1 MNVLSSLNW
10 RYATKKFDTE
20 KQVKDDKINLL
31 KNAFNLTATSYG
43 LQPVKMLIVKNKDL
57 QEKMMPACFNQKQV
71 NTASHILILGIP
83 GTIDEQFVRNY
94 FDLVKSIRQ
103 TPDAVLKPFQDFLVD
118 DFKKSTTEKIE
129 RWATNQV
136 YLALGNLLTV
146 CAIESIDSCPME
158 GFNPEILSEVLSLKD
173 YDLKPKLLLPIGY
186 RADDDAFSQMAK
198 VRKPLEETIIEL

>member
-20 KQVKDDKINLL
+20 KQVKRDKINLL

-71 NTASHILILGIP
+71 NTASHILVLGIP
-83 GTIDEQFVRNY
+83 ETIDEQFVRNY

>member
-83 GTIDEQFVRNY
+83 ETIDEQFVRNY

>member
-31 KNAFNLTATSYG
+31 KSAFNLTATSYG
-43 LQPVKMLIVKNKDL
+43 LQPVKMLIVNNKDL
-57 QEKMMPACFNQKQV
+57 QEKMMPACFNQKQI
-71 NTASHILILGIP
+71 NTASHILVLGIP
-83 GTIDEQFVRNY
+83 ETIDEHFVRDY

-103 TPDAVLKPFQDFLVD
+103 TPDAVLKPFQDFLVN
-118 DFKKSTTEKIE
+118 DFKKSTKEKIE

>member
-57 QEKMMPACFNQKQV
+57 QEKMMPACFNQEQV